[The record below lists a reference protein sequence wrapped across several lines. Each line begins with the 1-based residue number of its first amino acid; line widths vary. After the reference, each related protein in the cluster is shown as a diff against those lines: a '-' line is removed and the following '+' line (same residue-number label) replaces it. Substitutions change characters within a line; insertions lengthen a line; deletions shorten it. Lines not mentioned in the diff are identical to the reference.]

1 MLVSGMVTTADTSTV
16 PTYPKQDS
24 TNPTTVVSSSTEAAL
39 KKKKT
44 SETSSEVKQAFKQPS
59 NANASTG
66 GLNANV
72 ETEVREYFAD
82 IPLMAEISY
91 CESRFR
97 QFENDGSVFR
107 GKVNDRDV
115 GAMQINEYYHLARA
129 KKLGYDLHTLKGN
142 MQYARLLYK
151 EQGAQPWVS
160 SSPCWKKSEIAKA
173 VYGLEATSSKETMRV
188 ALIEDLREVR
198 RNNAIEKTAA
208 KVKTTENLVALNVAV
223 NAEVSST
230 TPLLAGNI

>member
-1 MLVSGMVTTADTSTV
+1 MLVSGMAATDNSALPYS
-16 PTYPKQDS
+16 KQDS
-24 TNPTTVVSSSTEAAL
+24 ATPSSVVSSSTEAAL

-44 SETSSEVKQAFKQPS
+44 SDTSSEVKQASKRPS

-82 IPLMAEISY
+82 IPLMAEVAK
-91 CESRFR
+91 CESRYR

-107 GKVNDRDV
+107 GKINDRDV
-115 GAMQINEYYHLARA
+115 GALQINEYYHSARA
-129 KKLGYDLHTLKGN
+129 EKLGYDLHTLKGN

-160 SSPCWKKSEIAKA
+160 SSPCWKKSEVAKA
-173 VYGLEATSSKETMRV
+173 VYGHEATSSAESMKV
-188 ALIEDLREVR
+188 ALIEDYREVKK
-198 RNNAIEKTAA
+198 NNALEKAAA
-208 KVKTTENLVALNVAV
+208 KVKATETVVALNAAV
-223 NAEVSST
+223 NAEASST
-230 TPLLAGNI
+230 AALLAGNI

>member
-1 MLVSGMVTTADTSTV
+1 MLVSGMVATDPA
-16 PTYPKQDS
+16 YPKQDS
-24 TNPTTVVSSSTEAAL
+24 TNPTPVVASSTEAAL

-82 IPLMAEISY
+82 IPLMAEVSK

-107 GKVNDRDV
+107 GKINDRDV
-115 GAMQINEYYHLARA
+115 GALQINEYYHKERA
-129 KKLGYDLHTLKGN
+129 EKLGYNLHTLKGN

-160 SSPCWKKSEIAKA
+160 SSPCWKKSEVAKA
-173 VYGLEATSSKETMRV
+173 VYGHEATSSKESMKV

-198 RNNAIEKTAA
+198 KNNAIEKAA
-208 KVKTTENLVALNVAV
+208 TKVKTTEIVVALNDAV
-223 NAEVSST
+223 YAEASST
-230 TPLLAGNI
+230 TSLLAGNI

>member
-1 MLVSGMVTTADTSTV
+1 MLVSGMVATDT
-16 PTYPKQDS
+16 PAYPKQES
-24 TNPTTVVSSSTEAAL
+24 TNPTPIVASSTEAAL

-44 SETSSEVKQAFKQPS
+44 SETSSEVKQASKQPS

-82 IPLMAEISY
+82 IPLMAEVSK

-115 GAMQINEYYHLARA
+115 GAMQINEYYHAGRA
-129 KKLGYDLHTLKGN
+129 KKLGYNLHTLKGN
-142 MQYARLLYK
+142 LDYARLLYK

-160 SSPCWKKSEIAKA
+160 SSPCWKKSEVAKA
-173 VYGLEATSSKETMRV
+173 VYGHEAVSTSQSMRV
-188 ALIEDLREVR
+188 ALIEDFRDAQK
-198 RNNAIEKTAA
+198 NMAIERAAA
-208 KVKTTENLVALNVAV
+208 KAQVSANVAI
-223 NAEVSST
+223 NTIATSSQ
-230 TPLLAGNI
+230 LLAENI

>member
-1 MLVSGMVTTADTSTV
+1 MLVSGMATTDNTTLPFA
-16 PTYPKQDS
+16 KQDS
-24 TNPTTVVSSSTEAAL
+24 TNPTAIVASSTEAAL

-82 IPLMAEISY
+82 IPLMAEVSK

-107 GKVNDRDV
+107 GRINDQDV
-115 GAMQINEYYHLARA
+115 GAMQINEYYHKARA
-129 KKLGYDLHTLKGN
+129 EKLGYNLHTLKGN
-142 MQYARLLYK
+142 MQYARLLYT

-160 SSPCWKKSEIAKA
+160 SSPCWKKSEVAKA
-173 VYGLEATSSKETMRV
+173 VYGHEATSSKESMRV

-198 RNNAIEKTAA
+198 KNNALARAAA
-208 KVKTTENLVALNVAV
+208 KVEESTK
-223 NAEVSST
+223 AEVKVEADVNSNPSQ
-230 TPLLAGNI
+230 LLAENI